1 MLAHHSRRLILQR
14 ATLRLRASSLT
25 TTTTTRVLPP
35 ASFSRIR
42 HFSTK
47 PEEEA
52 KETKTEEKESF
63 EETVKRMQS
72 EGKSKGASGKDDD
85 LSPAADDLLR
95 KVADG
100 WSSFTEE
107 VGIVWQQL
115 LKSGDRKD
123 INKKIQHPEF
133 RPEGEAPYTGPVE
146 ILVIDESEHLTAWER
161 MQRRLTDAPII
172 QGMITTMLYYLESVD
187 EYASLTFS
195 CPTLFLK
202 IFLVEPTTFLKRLAP
217 KK

>member
-1 MLAHHSRRLILQR
+1 MM
-14 ATLRLRASSLT
+14 T
-25 TTTTTRVLPP
+25 TTTTTTTMTRVLPP

-42 HFSTK
+42 YFSTK

-52 KETKTEEKESF
+52 NENKTEEETVKKTEESF

-72 EGKSKGASGKDDD
+72 EGKSKGAPGKDAD
-85 LSPAADDLLR
+85 LSSPAADDLLR
-95 KVADG
+95 QVADG

-107 VGIVWQQL
+107 VGKVWQQL
-115 LKSGDRKD
+115 LKSGERKD

-172 QGMITTMLYYLESVD
+172 QGMIITLLCYIML
-187 EYASLTFS
+187 F
-195 CPTLFLK
+195 
-202 IFLVEPTTFLKRLAP
+202 
-217 KK
+217 

>member
-1 MLAHHSRRLILQR
+1 MATSTMLAHGRRLILQR

-25 TTTTTRVLPP
+25 TTTTKTMTRVLPP
-35 ASFSRIR
+35 ASFSGIR

-52 KETKTEEKESF
+52 KENKTEEEAVRKTEEKESF

-72 EGKSKGASGKDDD
+72 EGKSKGAPGKDGDVS
-85 LSPAADDLLR
+85 SPATDDLLR
-95 KVADG
+95 QVADG

-107 VGIVWQQL
+107 VGQVWQQL
-115 LKSGDRKD
+115 LKSGERKD
-123 INKKIQHPEF
+123 INKKILHPEF
-133 RPEGEAPYTGPVE
+133 RPEGEAAYTGPVE

-172 QGMITTMLYYLESVD
+172 QGMIIT
-187 EYASLTFS
+187 
-195 CPTLFLK
+195 
-202 IFLVEPTTFLKRLAP
+202 
-217 KK
+217 

>member
-1 MLAHHSRRLILQR
+1 MLAHSRRLILQR
-14 ATLRLRASSLT
+14 ATLRLRASSSLT

-35 ASFSRIR
+35 ASFSGIR

-52 KETKTEEKESF
+52 TENKTEEEIVKKTEEKESF

-72 EGKSKGASGKDDD
+72 EGKSKGAPGKDDD

-95 KVADG
+95 QVADG

-107 VGIVWQQL
+107 VGKVWQQL
-115 LKSGDRKD
+115 LKSGERKD
-123 INKKIQHPEF
+123 INKKILHPEF

-172 QGMITTMLYYLESVD
+172 QGMIV
-187 EYASLTFS
+187 
-195 CPTLFLK
+195 TLLF
-202 IFLVEPTTFLKRLAP
+202 F
-217 KK
+217 